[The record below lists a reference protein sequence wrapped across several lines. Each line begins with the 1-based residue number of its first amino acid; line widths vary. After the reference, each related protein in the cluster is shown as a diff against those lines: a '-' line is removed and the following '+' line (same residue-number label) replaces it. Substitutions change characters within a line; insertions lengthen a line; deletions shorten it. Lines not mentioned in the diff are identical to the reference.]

1 MFLLTTFL
9 FVKTGMI
16 AYKDQILKIILVL
29 VKKIPV
35 NRKPDKDRIP
45 ARYQP

>member
-1 MFLLTTFL
+1 MLLLTTFL

-16 AYKDQILKIILVL
+16 AYRNQILKIMLVL

-35 NRKPDKDRIP
+35 KKT
-45 ARYQP
+45 